1 MKSKRDY
8 HATIDI
14 GKKEKE
20 DNVRPK
26 LAGPLP
32 DMKQYDVI
40 LLGYPIWWYIEPM
53 AVKTFVEAQDL
64 SGKTIVSDLRK
75 TLPNAKVKDGILLNS
90 TGGLDGW
97 LKDNGLGK

>member
-1 MKSKRDY
+1 
-8 HATIDI
+8 
-14 GKKEKE
+14 
-20 DNVRPK
+20 
-26 LAGPLP
+26 
-32 DMKQYDVI
+32 MKQYDVI

-64 SGKTIVSDLRK
+64 SGKTILPFATSGGSGVEGSVSDLRK